1 MSFNQSRSDKNESY
15 TQYRKSGRSNN
26 FNPQRGSSGTHSKP
40 GGAGGSAPTP
50 SIASNRSFKKTNN
63 AQGGQSRGGLPTVNS
78 TDSNNSPNPR
88 GVQNGAVAKP
98 TEGQHTQ
105 RSTRDVPK
113 APTSQ
118 SSPLS
123 SDGAAPTTP
132 AKGTGDQPKEFSF
145 QFGSISPGFMNG
157 MQLPVRTSSAPP
169 NLDEQKR
176 DQARHESFRPVP
188 PMPIPLA
195 PKPQTQRKDAGAG
208 DQPNAGQ
215 QLQQKDAGIINQP
228 NTNTGDAHTVQK
240 AKKDVQASPNHPTT
254 QTQKPT
260 TPMSGISMTMPYH
273 PPQVPVPFGGPNQ
286 QMQSQGL
293 TPSSLHMSIPV
304 PLQIGSSPQVQQQ
317 MFVPGLHPHPMQPQG
332 IIHQGQ
338 GLGFATQ
345 IGSQLP
351 PQLSNLGI
359 NVTSQY
365 PQQQGGKFG
374 GPRKSAVRITDP
386 KTHEELIFDNK
397 QTNAYADTGSSGPR
411 PQYNLPSQTQPL
423 PYAPSHAM
431 NYYPNSYNPNPLYF
445 ASPSSLPLPSGQTAP
460 NSQPHRFNYPVSQ
473 GSQNVPYID
482 MHVKKPGGGPMHGI
496 SDPPNREHTRD
507 THSLQ
512 PPAPSGTVHVTIKLP
527 ADPTGGKGSDTL
539 PNRLSTTEE
548 GKSQKPSSPSVEL
561 IPPSSQRAVD
571 TSSESS
577 LHDSK
582 VGREPAVLKSSPI
595 VSKQSTEGPPLVSL
609 DGQDSSSVQSSLTA
623 SSEESELAGTHNEGK
638 RENLSRSDSHKDHQN
653 KTSKKGYTH
662 SQHQT
667 SGQASSALGL
677 PGQVQDT
684 TSPSIVSESVEAKS
698 STIPVVVEG
707 KSVSVSAVNSDS
719 LEYKDAV
726 LDSVAHSSPENSGQ
740 GNVKNSD
747 LISDDKQDTCS
758 KEKHSEPVLLK
769 LEEQGQVTSSEL
781 PVDLK
786 NSENVLDH
794 DVVKS
799 VEVAE
804 KTEMDL
810 IVSSTTVSNEVST
823 SEAAQRAVEEPV
835 SCHAGADV
843 SSSVSSSSTVPEN
856 SQGDRLVVDSSGRD
870 DNISSNEVVQ
880 KKGVRSDQPS
890 ESALNP
896 GLSEGKNDG
905 EVLDTVGTG
914 GSSSHAV
921 SGTKDK
927 SVVEISR
934 VKSTTGKGK
943 KKLKAILQ
951 MADAAGT
958 TSDLYNAYKRPEE
971 KKETV
976 AHSESIERTESRS
989 SSVDT
994 EQESIEAIKE
1004 DVVAVSKAEPDDWED
1019 AADIAT
1025 PKLESAN
1032 GDGAGTPVLDG
1043 GDRMGDMAKKYS
1055 RDFLLKFAEQ
1065 FLDLPHNFEVTPDI
1079 ESLMSTHASA
1089 SHHHDRDSY
1098 PSPGRIDRPSSGGSR
1113 MDRRGSNLVDDDR
1126 WSKLPAPFAPGQ
1138 DPRLD
1143 LAYGAS
1149 AGFRPGQGANF
1160 GVLRNPRAQAPVQ
1173 YAGGILAGPMQS
1185 MGPQGG
1191 LQRNNSDADRWQRAT
1206 NFHKGLIPSPLTPLQ
1221 TMHKAKKKYEVGKV
1235 SDEEETKQRQLKAI
1249 LNKLTPQNF
1258 EKLFEQVKA
1267 VNIDNG
1273 RTLTGVISQ
1282 IFDKALM
1289 EPTFCEMYA
1298 NFCFHLAG
1306 ELPDLSEDN
1315 EKITFKRS
1323 LLNKCQEEFER
1334 GEREQEEANKVEEE
1348 GEVKQSD
1355 EEREEKRIKARRR
1368 MLGNIR
1374 LIGELYKKKM
1384 LTERIMHECINKLL
1398 GEYQNPDEEDVEAL
1412 CKLMSTIG
1420 EMIDHPRAKDYMD
1433 SYFEIMT
1440 MLSNNMKLS
1449 SRVRFMLKDAI
1460 DLRKNKWQQR
1470 RKVEGPKKIEEVHR
1484 DAAQERQA
1492 QTGRF
1497 GRGPGINP
1505 SARRG
1510 GGPPMDYGPRG
1521 SVVSSPG
1528 NQMGGFRGFPHQ
1540 PRGYGGSQ
1548 DARQDERQSY
1558 EARTLSVTLPHRA
1571 GGDDSITLGP
1581 QGGLARGMSIRGPQP
1596 SSAAPADISQLPG
1609 ELRSAPTASLNGYS
1623 SASER
1628 ATLTSKEDLISRH
1641 MPERFA
1647 GPTSMDHIS
1656 GQDRYTNYGNKDL
1669 RHSGR
1674 SFDRSR
1680 PISPATPPG
1689 PTLAPSLPAE
1699 KVLSEDRLRELS
1711 LIAIK
1716 EFYSARD
1723 EKEVALCIKELN
1735 SPAFHPTMIS
1745 LWITDV
1751 FERTDLE
1758 RDLLAKLVVNLLRA
1772 NDGTLN
1778 QAHLVKGFEA
1788 VLATLEDTVNDAP
1801 RAPEYLGR
1809 ILAKIITESMVSLR
1823 EVGDLIYQGGEEPG
1837 ALLQA
1842 GLAADVLGNI
1852 LKAIR
1857 TEKGEG
1863 FLTDMRTNSNLRLET
1878 FRPPDPMKSRVLE
1891 EFI

>member
-1 MSFNQSRSDKNESY
+1 MSFNQSRSDKNEGY
-15 TQYRKSGRSNN
+15 TQYRKSGRSSN

-40 GGAGGSAPTP
+40 GGAGGSAPSP

-63 AQGGQSRGGLPTVNS
+63 VQGGQSRGGIPTVNS
-78 TDSNNSPNPR
+78 ADSSNAPNPR

-98 TEGQHTQ
+98 TEAPHTQ

-113 APTSQ
+113 PPTSQ

-123 SDGAAPTTP
+123 SDGAVPTTP
-132 AKGTGDQPKEFSF
+132 VRGTGDQFSF

-176 DQARHESFRPVP
+176 DQARHESFRTGP
-188 PMPIPLA
+188 PMPVPSA
-195 PKPQTQRKDAGAG
+195 PKPPGQRKDTGIG
-208 DQPNAGQ
+208 DQPNTGQ
-215 QLQQKDAGIINQP
+215 QLPQKDAGNINQP
-228 NTNTGDAHTVQK
+228 NTGDSHIVQK
-240 AKKDVQASPNHPTT
+240 AKKDVQASPNHSTN

-260 TPMSGISMTMPYH
+260 TPMSGIAMTMPYH
-273 PPQVPVPFGGPNQ
+273 PPQVPVPFGAPKQ
-286 QMQSQGL
+286 PMQSQGI

-304 PLQIGSSPQVQQQ
+304 PLQIGSSPQVQQP

-332 IIHQGQ
+332 IMHQGP

-345 IGSQLP
+345 IGSQMP

-359 NVTSQY
+359 NVSSQY

-386 KTHEELIFDNK
+386 KTHEELVFDNK
-397 QTNAYADTGSSGPR
+397 QTNAYTDTSSSGPR

-445 ASPSSLPLPSGQTAP
+445 GNPSSLPLPSGQTAP
-460 NSQPHRFNYPVSQ
+460 NPQPHRFNYPVSQ
-473 GSQNVPYID
+473 GSQNPPYID
-482 MHVKKPGGGPMHGI
+482 LHVKKPVGGPMHAI

-512 PPAPSGTVHVTIKLP
+512 PPAPSGTVHVTIKMP
-527 ADPTGGKGSDTL
+527 ADPIGGKGSDSL
-539 PNRLSTTEE
+539 PSRLPTTEE
-548 GKSQKPSSPSVEL
+548 GKSQKSSNPSVD
-561 IPPSSQRAVD
+561 ITQPSSQRAID
-571 TSSESS
+571 TALDSS

-582 VGREPAVLKSSPI
+582 VVKEPLSMKSSPV
-595 VSKQSTEGPPLVSL
+595 VSKLSTEAPPVVLL
-609 DGQDSSSVQSSLTA
+609 DSQDSSSVQSSLTA
-623 SSEESELAGTHNEGK
+623 SSEEPELAGMHNEGR
-638 RENLSRSDSHKDHQN
+638 RENLSRSDSHKDHQK
-653 KTSKKGYTH
+653 KTSKKAY
-662 SQHQT
+662 SQAQHEI
-667 SGQASSALGL
+667 SGQSSSALGL
-677 PGQVQDT
+677 PGQLQDT
-684 TSPSIVSESVEAKS
+684 TSHSIVSESVEAKS
-698 STIPVVVEG
+698 STIPLAVEG
-707 KSVSVSAVNSDS
+707 KSESVNAI
-719 LEYKDAV
+719 DAI
-726 LDSVAHSSPENSGQ
+726 LASVAHSSPENYGL
-740 GNVKNSD
+740 GNVKTSD
-747 LISDDKQDTCS
+747 LTSDDKQDNS
-758 KEKHSEPVLLK
+758 KEKHPEPVLLK
-769 LEEQGQVTSSEL
+769 TEEQGQATSSEL
-781 PVDLK
+781 SVDLK
-786 NSENVLDH
+786 NSENLSDH
-794 DVVKS
+794 DAAKPM
-799 VEVAE
+799 EVSE
-804 KTEMDL
+804 KTGREL
-810 IVSSTTVSNEVST
+810 FVSSTTVRHEVST
-823 SEAAQRAVEEPV
+823 SEAAQRAADEPM
-835 SCHAGADV
+835 SCHPGVDV
-843 SSSVSSSSTVPEN
+843 SASMSSSSTVHEN
-856 SQGDRLVVDSSGRD
+856 SQGDKLVVDSSGRD
-870 DNISSNEVVQ
+870 DNMSSNDIIL
-880 KKGVRSDQPS
+880 KKGIRSDQPP
-890 ESALNP
+890 ESDLNTE
-896 GLSEGKNDG
+896 LTEGTNDG
-905 EVLDTVGTG
+905 LVSDAVGTG
-914 GSSSHAV
+914 GNSSHAV

-927 SVVEISR
+927 SVVDMSR
-934 VKSTTGKGK
+934 SKSTTGKGK
-943 KKLKAILQ
+943 KKLRAILQ

-958 TSDLYNAYKRPEE
+958 TSDLYMAYKRPEE

-976 AHSESIERTESRS
+976 PHSESFERTESRS

-994 EQESIEAIKE
+994 EQESIEAVKE
-1004 DVVAVSKAEPDDWED
+1004 DANAQGKAEPEDWED

-1025 PKLESAN
+1025 PKLESAH
-1032 GDGAGTPVLDG
+1032 GDGAGTSVVDG
-1043 GDRMGDMAKKYS
+1043 GDRQGDMAKKYS

-1065 FLDLPHNFEVTPDI
+1065 FVDLPHNFEVAPDI
-1079 ESLMSTHASA
+1079 ESLMSSRANA
-1089 SHHHDRDSY
+1089 FHHPDRDSY
-1098 PSPGRIDRPSSGGSR
+1098 PSPGRVDRPSSGGSR
-1113 MDRRGSNLVDDDR
+1113 LDRRGNNLVDDDR
-1126 WSKLPAPFAPGQ
+1126 WNKLPGPFVSGQ
-1138 DPRLD
+1138 DPRMD

-1160 GVLRNPRAQAPVQ
+1160 GVLRNPRGQGSVQ
-1173 YAGGILAGPMQS
+1173 YAGGILGGP

-1191 LQRNNSDADRWQRAT
+1191 LHRNNSDADRWQRAN
-1206 NFHKGLIPSPLTPLQ
+1206 NFQKGLIPSPSTPLQ
-1221 TMHKAKKKYEVGKV
+1221 TMHKAKKKYEIGKV
-1235 SDEEETKQRQLKAI
+1235 SDEEEAKQRQLKAI

-1258 EKLFEQVKA
+1258 EKLFEQVKE

-1315 EKITFKRS
+1315 KKITFKRL
-1323 LLNKCQEEFER
+1323 LLNKCQEEFEK
-1334 GEREQEEANKVEEE
+1334 GEREQEEANKVEGE
-1348 GEVKQSD
+1348 GEVKQSE

-1384 LTERIMHECINKLL
+1384 LTERIMHECIKKLL
-1398 GEYQNPDEEDVEAL
+1398 GEYQNPDEEDVESL

-1420 EMIDHPRAKDYMD
+1420 EMIDHPRAKDSMD

-1449 SRVRFMLKDAI
+1449 SRVRFMLRDSI
-1460 DLRKNKWQQR
+1460 DLRKNKWQSR

-1510 GGPPMDYGPRG
+1510 GPSMDYGPRG
-1521 SVVSSPG
+1521 SAVSSPSS
-1528 NQMGGFRGFPHQ
+1528 QMGGFRGYPHQ
-1540 PRGYGGSQ
+1540 ARGYGNQ
-1548 DARQDERQSY
+1548 DSRQDERQAY
-1558 EARTLSVTLPHRA
+1558 EARTLSVTLPHKA
-1571 GGDDSITLGP
+1571 GGDESITLGP

-1596 SSAAPADISQLPG
+1596 SSASPAEKSSLPG
-1609 ELRSAPTASLNGYS
+1609 ELRNAPTSSNGYS

-1628 ATLTSKEDLISRH
+1628 AASKEDLISRH

-1647 GPTSMDHIS
+1647 GPTSFDH
-1656 GQDRYTNYGNKDL
+1656 GGGKDRYSNFGNKDL

-1674 SFDRSR
+1674 NFDRSR
-1680 PISPATPPG
+1680 PISPVTPP
-1689 PTLAPSLPAE
+1689 PTMTSNLPSE
-1699 KVLSEDRLRELS
+1699 KVLSEDMLRKLS
-1711 LIAIK
+1711 LTAIK

-1723 EKEVALCIKELN
+1723 EKEVALCIKDLN

-1745 LWITDV
+1745 LWVTDA

-1758 RDLLAKLVVNLLRA
+1758 RDLLAKLVVNLSRS

-1778 QAHLVKGFEA
+1778 QIHLVKGFEA
-1788 VLATLEDTVNDAP
+1788 VLATLEDAVNDAP

-1809 ILAKIITESMVSLR
+1809 ILGKVITESMVSLK
-1823 EVGDLIYQGGEEPG
+1823 EVGDLIYEGGEEPG

-1863 FLTDMRTNSNLRLET
+1863 FLNDMRSNSKLRLET
-1878 FRPPDPMKSRVLE
+1878 FRPPDPKKSRVLE

>member
-1 MSFNQSRSDKNESY
+1 MSFNQSRSDKNESF
-15 TQYRKSGRSNN
+15 TQYRKSGRSTS
-26 FNPQRGSSGTHSKP
+26 FNQQRGSSGTHPKP
-40 GGAGGSAPTP
+40 GGAGGSAPSP

-63 AQGGQSRGGLPTVNS
+63 AQVGQSRGGLPTVNS
-78 TDSNNSPNPR
+78 TDSSNAPNLR
-88 GVQNGAVAKP
+88 GVQNGDSAPIQSRVTKP
-98 TEGQHTQ
+98 TETPPTQ

-118 SSPLS
+118 PSPLN
-123 SDGAAPTTP
+123 SDPATPTTP
-132 AKGTGDQPKEFSF
+132 AKSTGEQTKEFSF

-176 DQARHESFRPVP
+176 DQARHESFRPGP
-188 PMPIPLA
+188 PMPIPLV

-208 DQPNAGQ
+208 DQPNTGQ
-215 QLQQKDAGIINQP
+215 QLQHKDAGIISQP
-228 NTNTGDAHTVQK
+228 NTGGDSHTVQK
-240 AKKDVQASPNHPTT
+240 TKKDVHASPNPPTN

-260 TPMSGISMTMPYH
+260 TPMSGISMTLPYH
-273 PPQVPVPFGGPNQ
+273 QSQVPVPFGGPNQ
-286 QMQSQGL
+286 QMQSQGI

-338 GLGFATQ
+338 NLGFATQ

-397 QTNAYADTGSSGPR
+397 QTSAYTDTGSSGPR
-411 PQYNLPSQTQPL
+411 PQYNIPSQTQPL
-423 PYAPSHAM
+423 PFAPSHAM
-431 NYYPNSYNPNPLYF
+431 NYYPNSYNHNPLYF

-482 MHVKKPGGGPMHGI
+482 PSSIGPLHVKKPGGGPLHGI

-507 THSLQ
+507 SHSLQ
-512 PPAPSGTVHVTIKLP
+512 PPAPSGTVHVTIKMP
-527 ADPTGGKGSDTL
+527 TDPLSGKGSDSL
-539 PNRLSTTEE
+539 PNRLSATEE
-548 GKSQKPSSPSVEL
+548 GKSQKPLSSSVEL
-561 IPPSSQRAVD
+561 IPPSSQRALD
-571 TSSESS
+571 MSSESS

-582 VGREPAVLKSSPI
+582 VGREPLLMKSSPI
-595 VSKQSTEGPPLVSL
+595 VSKQFSEAPPAVSL
-609 DGQDSSSVQSSLTA
+609 DVQDSSSVQSSLAA
-623 SSEESELAGTHNEGK
+623 SSEETESVGTHNEGR
-638 RENLSRSDSHKDHQN
+638 RENLSRSDSQK
-653 KTSKKGYTH
+653 KTGKKGYTQ
-662 SQHQT
+662 SQHQI
-667 SGQASSALGL
+667 SGQATSTLGL
-677 PGQVQDT
+677 PGQEQDV
-684 TSPSIVSESVEAKS
+684 TSHSIVSEGVEAKTS
-698 STIPVVVEG
+698 ITPVVVEG
-707 KSVSVSAVNSDS
+707 MSGSVSAVTSDS
-719 LEYKDAV
+719 LESKDAI
-726 LDSVAHSSPENSGQ
+726 LASVHSSSENSGL
-740 GNVKNSD
+740 GNVENSD
-747 LISDDKQDTCS
+747 LISDNKQDYSS
-758 KEKHSEPVLLK
+758 KEKHSEPVPA
-769 LEEQGQVTSSEL
+769 TYSEL
-781 PVDLK
+781 PIDVK
-786 NSENVLDH
+786 NFENLSEH
-794 DVVKS
+794 DVAKP
-799 VEVAE
+799 VEIAE
-804 KTEMDL
+804 ETEKES

-823 SEAAQRAVEEPV
+823 SETAQRAVDEPV
-835 SCHAGADV
+835 SCHAGVDV
-843 SSSVSSSSTVPEN
+843 SASVSSSSTVSEN
-856 SQGDRLVVDSSGRD
+856 SQGDKSMVDSSGRD
-870 DNISSNEVVQ
+870 DNVSSNEVVL

-890 ESALNP
+890 ESAQNP
-896 GLSEGKNDG
+896 ALSEGKHDG
-905 EVLDTVGTG
+905 DVLDAVGSG
-914 GSSSHAV
+914 GNISHTV
-921 SGTKDK
+921 SGTKDR
-927 SVVEISR
+927 SVVETSR

-951 MADAAGT
+951 LADAAGT
-958 TSDLYNAYKRPEE
+958 TSDLYMAYKRPEE

-976 AHSESIERTESRS
+976 MHPESIENRESRS

-994 EQESIEAIKE
+994 EQSIEASKE
-1004 DVVAVSKAEPDDWED
+1004 DADVQFKAEPDDWED

-1025 PKLESAN
+1025 PKLETAH
-1032 GDGAGTPVLDG
+1032 GDSVDASMLND
-1043 GDRMGDMAKKYS
+1043 GDRIGDMAKKYS

-1065 FLDLPHNFEVTPDI
+1065 FMDLPHNFEVTSEI
-1079 ESLMSTHASA
+1079 ESLMSSHANA
-1089 SHHHDRDSY
+1089 SHHPDRDSY
-1098 PSPGRIDRPSSGGSR
+1098 PSPGRVDRPSSGGSR
-1113 MDRRGSNLVDDDR
+1113 LDRRGSNLIDDDR
-1126 WSKLPAPFAPGQ
+1126 WSKHPGAFASGQ

-1143 LAYGAS
+1143 LAYGTT
-1149 AGFRPGQGANF
+1149 GFRPGQGANF
-1160 GVLRNPRAQAPVQ
+1160 GVLRNPRAQTPVQ

-1185 MGPQGG
+1185 MGSQGG
-1191 LQRNNSDADRWQRAT
+1191 MQRGSSDADRWQRAT
-1206 NFHKGLIPSPLTPLQ
+1206 NFQQKGLIPSPLTPLQ
-1221 TMHKAKKKYEVGKV
+1221 TMHRAKKKYEVGKV
-1235 SDEEETKQRQLKAI
+1235 SDEEDAKQRQLKAI

-1273 RTLTGVISQ
+1273 KTLSGVISQ

-1315 EKITFKRS
+1315 EKITFKRL

-1348 GEVKQSD
+1348 GEVKQSE

-1384 LTERIMHECINKLL
+1384 LTERIMHECIKKLL
-1398 GEYQNPDEEDVEAL
+1398 GEYQNPDEEDVESL

-1497 GRGPGINP
+1497 GRGPSINP
-1505 SARRG
+1505 SARR

-1521 SVVSSPG
+1521 SALSSP
-1528 NQMGGFRGFPHQ
+1528 NTQLGGFRGFPHQ
-1540 PRGYGGSQ
+1540 ARGYGSSQ
-1548 DARQDERQSY
+1548 DARQEERQSY
-1558 EARTLSVTLPHRA
+1558 ETRTLSVTLPQRA
-1571 GGDDSITLGP
+1571 SGDDSITLGP

-1596 SSAAPADISQLPG
+1596 SSAAPADISLLPG

-1623 SASER
+1623 SPAER
-1628 ATLTSKEDLISRH
+1628 ATLTSKEDLIPRH

-1647 GPTSMDHIS
+1647 GPTSFDHTS
-1656 GQDRYTNYGNKDL
+1656 GQDRYSNYGNKDL

-1680 PISPATPPG
+1680 PISPATPS
-1689 PTLAPSLPAE
+1689 PTSSPSLSSE
-1699 KVLSEDRLRELS
+1699 KVLLSEEKLEGLS
-1711 LIAIK
+1711 LTAIK

-1723 EKEVALCIKELN
+1723 EKEVALCIKDLN
-1735 SPAFHPTMIS
+1735 SPSFHPNMIN
-1745 LWITDV
+1745 LWVTDA
-1751 FERTDLE
+1751 FERTDME
-1758 RDLLAKLVVNLLRA
+1758 RDLLAKLLVNLSRS
-1772 NDGTLN
+1772 NDGAVN
-1778 QAHLVKGFEA
+1778 QTHLVKGFEA
-1788 VLATLEDTVNDAP
+1788 VINALEDTVNDAP

-1809 ILAKIITESMVSLR
+1809 ILAKIIAESLVSLR

-1837 ALLQA
+1837 ALRQA

-1857 TEKGEG
+1857 SEKGEG
-1863 FLTDMRTNSNLRLET
+1863 FLNEMRTNSNLRLET

-1891 EFI
+1891 DFI

>member
-15 TQYRKSGRSNN
+15 SQYRKSGRSSN
-26 FNPQRGSSGTHSKP
+26 FNPPRGSSGNHSKP

-63 AQGGQSRGGLPTVNS
+63 AQGGQSRGGLLPVNS
-78 TDSNNSPNPR
+78 TDSSNAPNPR
-88 GVQNGAVAKP
+88 GVQNGAVAKH
-98 TEGQHTQ
+98 TEAPHIQ

-123 SDGAAPTTP
+123 SDGASPTTP
-132 AKGTGDQPKEFSF
+132 AKGAGDQPKEFSF

-188 PMPIPLA
+188 QMPIPLA
-195 PKPQTQRKDAGAG
+195 PKPHAQRKDAGAG

-215 QLQQKDAGIINQP
+215 PIQQKDSGTFNQP
-228 NTNTGDAHTVQK
+228 NTGDAHIVQK
-240 AKKDVQASPNHPTT
+240 AKKDVQAPPNHPPL

-260 TPMSGISMTMPYH
+260 NPMSGIPMTMPFH
-273 PPQVPVPFGGPNQ
+273 PPQVPGPFGGPNP

-304 PLQIGSSPQVQQQ
+304 PLQIGSSPQVQQP

-338 GLGFATQ
+338 GLGFAPQ

-351 PQLSNLGI
+351 PQLSNLGM

-423 PYAPSHAM
+423 PFAPSHAM

-445 ASPSSLPLPSGQTAP
+445 ASPSSLPLPSGQASP
-460 NSQPHRFNYPVSQ
+460 NSQPHMFNYPVSQ

-496 SDPPNREHTRD
+496 SDPPNREHIRD

-512 PPAPSGTVHVTIKLP
+512 PPAPSGTVHVTIKMP
-527 ADPTGGKGSDTL
+527 ADPTGGKGSDSL
-539 PNRLSTTEE
+539 SNRLPATEE
-548 GKSQKPSSPSVEL
+548 GKSQKPLSPSVEL
-561 IPPSSQRAVD
+561 LPPSSQRAVD
-571 TSSESS
+571 TSLESS
-577 LHDSK
+577 IHDAK
-582 VGREPAVLKSSPI
+582 VGRELMMKSSSA
-595 VSKQSTEGPPLVSL
+595 VSKQSTEAPPMVLL
-609 DGQDSSSVQSSLTA
+609 DGQDSSSVQSSLIA
-623 SSEESELAGTHNEGK
+623 SSEESQLAGAHNEGR
-638 RENLSRSDSHKDHQN
+638 RENLSRSDSHKDHQK
-653 KTSKKGYTH
+653 KTSKKGYTQ
-662 SQHQT
+662 SQHQI

-677 PGQVQDT
+677 PGQVQDS
-684 TSPSIVSESVEAKS
+684 TSPSTVSEAVEAKS
-698 STIPVVVEG
+698 STIPVAVEG
-707 KSVSVSAVNSDS
+707 KSVSVT
-719 LEYKDAV
+719 
-726 LDSVAHSSPENSGQ
+726 LDSSEPKEVGLASAAHSSGNSGL
-740 GNVKNSD
+740 GNVQNSD
-747 LISDDKQDTCS
+747 LISDDKQDACS
-758 KEKHSEPVLLK
+758 KEKHSEPLILK
-769 LEEQGQVTSSEL
+769 TEERGQATSSEL
-781 PVDLK
+781 PVDFK
-786 NSENVLDH
+786 DSENLSDP
-794 DVVKS
+794 DVKS
-799 VEVAE
+799 VEVSE
-804 KTEMDL
+804 KIDRDL
-810 IVSSTTVSNEVST
+810 VGSSTTGSNEVST
-823 SEAAQRAVEEPV
+823 SEAAQRAVDEPV

-843 SSSVSSSSTVPEN
+843 SASVSSSSTVPEN
-856 SQGDRLVVDSSGRD
+856 TQGDKLVVDSSGRD
-870 DNISSNEVVQ
+870 DNRSSNEVLM
-880 KKGVRSDQPS
+880 KTGVISDQPS
-890 ESALNP
+890 EPSLNL
-896 GLSEGKNDG
+896 GLTDGKNDG

-914 GSSSHAV
+914 VNSSHAV
-921 SGTKDK
+921 YGTKDK
-927 SVVEISR
+927 SVVEMSR
-934 VKSTTGKGK
+934 VKGNTGKGR

-971 KKETV
+971 KKEAV

-989 SSVDT
+989 SSVDM
-994 EQESIEAIKE
+994 EQSVEATKE
-1004 DVVAVSKAEPDDWED
+1004 DADALNKAEPDDWED

-1032 GDGAGTPVLDG
+1032 GDGVGTSVLDG
-1043 GDRMGDMAKKYS
+1043 DDRMGDMAKKYS

-1079 ESLMSTHASA
+1079 ESLMSTHANA
-1089 SHHHDRDSY
+1089 SHHPDRDSY
-1098 PSPGRIDRPSSGGSR
+1098 PNTGRVDRPSSGGSR
-1113 MDRRGSNLVDDDR
+1113 LDRRGSNLVDDDR
-1126 WSKLPAPFAPGQ
+1126 WSKLPGPFAPGQ

-1143 LAYGAS
+1143 LAYGAN

-1173 YAGGILAGPMQS
+1173 YAGGILAGPLQS

-1191 LQRNNSDADRWQRAT
+1191 LQRNNSDADRWQRAP
-1206 NFHKGLIPSPLTPLQ
+1206 NFQKGLIPSPQTPLQ

-1235 SDEEETKQRQLKAI
+1235 SDEEEAKQRQLKAI

-1267 VNIDNG
+1267 VNVDNG

-1315 EKITFKRS
+1315 EKMTFKR
-1323 LLNKCQEEFER
+1323 LLLDKCQEEFER

-1348 GEVKQSD
+1348 GEVKQSE

-1384 LTERIMHECINKLL
+1384 LTERIMHECIKKLL

-1420 EMIDHPRAKDYMD
+1420 EMIDHPKAKGYMD

-1497 GRGPGINP
+1497 GRGPGMNP
-1505 SARRG
+1505 SARR

-1521 SVVSSPG
+1521 SAASSPG
-1528 NQMGGFRGFPHQ
+1528 NHMGGFRGYPHQ
-1540 PRGYGGSQ
+1540 ARGYAASQ
-1548 DARQDERQSY
+1548 DARQDERQQSY

-1596 SSAAPADISQLPG
+1596 SSAAPAEISPLPG
-1609 ELRSAPTASLNGYS
+1609 ELRGAPTAFLNGYS
-1623 SASER
+1623 SVSER
-1628 ATLTSKEDLISRH
+1628 ATLTSKEDPISRH
-1641 MPERFA
+1641 MPERYS
-1647 GPTSMDHIS
+1647 GPTLLDHTS
-1656 GQDRYTNYGNKDL
+1656 GQDRYSNYGNKDL
-1669 RHSGR
+1669 RHSGH
-1674 SFDRSR
+1674 FDRSR
-1680 PISPATPPG
+1680 PISPATPS
-1689 PTLAPSLPAE
+1689 PTLTSSLPSE
-1699 KVLSEDRLRELS
+1699 KVLSEDRLQELS
-1711 LIAIK
+1711 LTAIK

-1723 EKEVALCIKELN
+1723 EKEVALCIKDLN
-1735 SPAFHPTMIS
+1735 SPDFHPTMIS
-1745 LWITDV
+1745 LWVTDA

-1758 RDLLAKLVVNLLRA
+1758 RDLLGKLVVNLSRA

-1788 VLATLEDTVNDAP
+1788 VLATLEDAVNDAP

-1809 ILAKIITESMVSLR
+1809 ILAKVITESMVTLK

-1837 ALLQA
+1837 ALREA
-1842 GLAADVLGNI
+1842 GLAADVLGNV

-1857 TEKGEG
+1857 SEKGEG
-1863 FLTDMRTNSNLRLET
+1863 FLTDVRTNSNLRLET
-1878 FRPPDPMKSRVLE
+1878 FRPPDPMKSKVLE

>member
-1 MSFNQSRSDKNESY
+1 MSFNQSRSDKNEGY

-40 GGAGGSAPTP
+40 GGAGGSAPTS

-63 AQGGQSRGGLPTVNS
+63 AQGGQSRGGLPAVNS
-78 TDSNNSPNPR
+78 TDSSNAPNPR

-98 TEGQHTQ
+98 PEGPHSQ

-118 SSPLS
+118 SAPLS
-123 SDGAAPTTP
+123 SDGPAPTTP
-132 AKGTGDQPKEFSF
+132 AKGTGDQPKEFAF

-195 PKPQTQRKDAGAG
+195 PKPQTQRKDTGAG
-208 DQPNAGQ
+208 DQPNVGQ
-215 QLQQKDAGIINQP
+215 QLQQKDTGIINQP
-228 NTNTGDAHTVQK
+228 STGDAHTVQK
-240 AKKDVQASPNHPTT
+240 AKKDMQASPNHPTN

-293 TPSSLHMSIPV
+293 TPTSLHMSIPV
-304 PLQIGSSPQVQQQ
+304 PLQIGSSPQVQQP

-351 PQLSNLGI
+351 PQLSNLGM

-397 QTNAYADTGSSGPR
+397 QSNAYADTGTSGPR
-411 PQYNLPSQTQPL
+411 PPYNLPSQTQPL

-445 ASPSSLPLPSGQTAP
+445 ASPSSLPLPSGQSAP

-482 MHVKKPGGGPMHGI
+482 MHVKKPSGGPMHGI

-507 THSLQ
+507 THTFQ
-512 PPAPSGTVHVTIKLP
+512 PPAPSGTVHVTIKMP
-527 ADPTGGKGSDTL
+527 TDPTGGKGSDTL
-539 PNRLSTTEE
+539 PNKLPTTEE
-548 GKSQKPSSPSVEL
+548 GKSQKPSSPSVDL
-561 IPPSSQRAVD
+561 IPPSQRAVD
-571 TSSESS
+571 TTSESS

-582 VGREPAVLKSSPI
+582 LGREPSGIKSSPVI
-595 VSKQSTEGPPLVSL
+595 SKQFTDGPPMVSL
-609 DGQDSSSVQSSLTA
+609 ESQDSSSVQSSLTA
-623 SSEESELAGTHNEGK
+623 SSEESELAVAHSEVR
-638 RENLSRSDSHKDHQN
+638 RENLLGSDLHKDHQK
-653 KTSKKGYTH
+653 KTSKKGYAQ
-662 SQHQT
+662 SLQHQI

-677 PGQVQDT
+677 PCQVQDT
-684 TSPSIVSESVEAKS
+684 TSPLVSEAVEAKS
-698 STIPVVVEG
+698 LIIPAVVGG
-707 KSVSVSAVNSDS
+707 KSVSVSAVTSDP
-719 LEYKDAV
+719 LESKDAGLV
-726 LDSVAHSSPENSGQ
+726 SVAHSSSPENPGL
-740 GNVKNSD
+740 GNVKNLD
-747 LISDDKQDTCS
+747 LISDDNQDTSS
-758 KEKHSEPVLLK
+758 KEKHSEPVVLK
-769 LEEQGQVTSSEL
+769 IEEQGQATFSEP

-794 DVVKS
+794 DVSKS

-804 KTEMDL
+804 KTERDL
-810 IVSSTTVSNEVST
+810 IVSSATVSNEVLT
-823 SEAAQRAVEEPV
+823 SETAQRAVDEPV
-835 SCHAGADV
+835 SCNAEADV
-843 SSSVSSSSTVPEN
+843 SASVSSSSTVPEN
-856 SQGDRLVVDSSGRD
+856 SQDDKLVVDSSGRY
-870 DNISSNEVVQ
+870 DNMSSNEVLKNVV
-880 KKGVRSDQPS
+880 KSDQPS
-890 ESALNP
+890 EPALNP

-914 GSSSHAV
+914 ANSSQGV

-927 SVVEISR
+927 SVVETNR
-934 VKSTTGKGK
+934 VKGTTGKAK
-943 KKLKAILQ
+943 KRLKAILQ

-994 EQESIEAIKE
+994 EQESNEAIKE
-1004 DVVAVSKAEPDDWED
+1004 DAGALSKAEPDDWED

-1025 PKLESAN
+1025 PDLESAN
-1032 GDGAGTPVLDG
+1032 GDGVGTSMLDS
-1043 GDRMGDMAKKYS
+1043 GDRTGDMAKKYS

-1065 FLDLPHNFEVTPDI
+1065 FLDLPHNFEVTSDI
-1079 ESLMSTHASA
+1079 ESLMSTHTNV
-1089 SHHHDRDSY
+1089 SHHHDRDPY
-1098 PSPGRIDRPSSGGSR
+1098 PSPGRVDRPSSGGSR
-1113 MDRRGSNLVDDDR
+1113 LDRRGSNLVDDDR
-1126 WSKLPAPFAPGQ
+1126 WSKLPGPFAPGQ

-1143 LAYGAS
+1143 LAYGAT
-1149 AGFRPGQGANF
+1149 AGFRPGQGPNF

-1206 NFHKGLIPSPLTPLQ
+1206 NFQKGLIPSPLTPLQ

-1315 EKITFKRS
+1315 EKITFKRL

-1348 GEVKQSD
+1348 GEVKQSE

-1384 LTERIMHECINKLL
+1384 LTERIMHECIKKLL

-1497 GRGPGINP
+1497 GRGPSINS
-1505 SARRG
+1505 SARR

-1528 NQMGGFRGFPHQ
+1528 NQMGGFRAFLHQ
-1540 PRGYGGSQ
+1540 PRGYGGNQ

-1558 EARTLSVTLPHRA
+1558 EARTLSVTSQRA
-1571 GGDDSITLGP
+1571 GGDESITLGP

-1596 SSAAPADISQLPG
+1596 SSAAPADMSPLPG
-1609 ELRSAPTASLNGYS
+1609 DLRSAPIASLNGYS

-1656 GQDRYTNYGNKDL
+1656 SPERYSNYGNKDL

-1689 PTLAPSLPAE
+1689 PALTPSLPSE
-1699 KVLSEDRLRELS
+1699 KVLSEDRLQQLS
-1711 LIAIK
+1711 LTAIK

-1745 LWITDV
+1745 LWVTDV
-1751 FERTDLE
+1751 FERTNLE
-1758 RDLLAKLVVNLLRA
+1758 RDLLAKLVVNLSRP
-1772 NDGTLN
+1772 NNGTLN

-1788 VLATLEDTVNDAP
+1788 VLGNLEDSVNDAP
-1801 RAPEYLGR
+1801 RAPEYLGQ
-1809 ILAKIITESMVSLR
+1809 ILGKVITESMVSLR
-1823 EVGDLIYQGGEEPG
+1823 EVADLICQGGEVPG
-1837 ALLQA
+1837 NLLQS
-1842 GLAADVLGNI
+1842 GLGADVLGNI
-1852 LKAIR
+1852 LKTIK

-1863 FLTDMRTNSNLRLET
+1863 FLTDLRTNSNLRLET
-1878 FRPPDPMKSRVLE
+1878 FLPPDPVKSRVLE